1 MDPAKRFTARSDV
14 YARARPSY
22 PTEVLE
28 LLRARFAL
36 APGMV
41 VADLGSGTGLFSRL
55 LLDGGAT
62 VHAVEPNDDM
72 RAEAERSF
80 GAEPRFRSVAGR
92 AEATTLAPRSVDLV
106 TAAQAFHWFDV
117 EATRRECVRILRPD
131 VCGQVA
137 LVWNDRDLDGTPFL
151 RDFEAILVEHCPGY
165 RALQGKSDTP
175 SIFDLF
181 FGPGGWSRSTA
192 PNEQRLDRAAL
203 VDRVMS
209 ASYAPTAGTDE
220 HRALV
225 SALGS
230 SFDRH
235 AEGDRVRIGYT
246 SVVIGGRP
254 RPA

>member
-1 MDPAKRFTARSDV
+1 MDPAKRFSARADV

-72 RAEAERSF
+72 RAEAERSL
-80 GAEPRFRSVAGR
+80 GDEPRFTSVAGR

-117 EATRRECVRILRPD
+117 EAVRRECVRILRPG
-131 VCGQVA
+131 GQVV
-137 LVWNDRDLDGTPFL
+137 LVWNDRDVDGTPFL
-151 RDFEAILVEHCPGY
+151 REFEAILVEHCAGY

-175 SIFDLF
+175 DKFDVF
-181 FGPGGWSRSTA
+181 FGPGGWSRYTA
-192 PNEQRLDRAAL
+192 PNEQQLDREAL
-203 VDRVMS
+203 VERVMS
-209 ASYAPTAGTDE
+209 ASYAPVPGTEE
-220 HRALV
+220 HAALV
-225 SALGS
+225 AALGS

-235 AEGDRVRIGYT
+235 AEDDGVRIAYT

-254 RPA
+254 RPS